1 MNLRSTH
8 VKARGVQ
15 QAGTGRWGKRLR
27 RFLVGLLLLLALKA
41 AWFCLY
47 RVDAADGIPTMQ
59 QQSRGDL
66 LARRAYLLSRVLAP
80 GFGPHDFP
88 AALGPQFQGE
98 WALVSLSMTA
108 LAIAGLAQ
116 QFPEAAGTSRDDLD
130 KIIDRA
136 LSSELSQFDTQRW
149 QESALPALGNDRGH
163 VGYLGH
169 LALILA
175 VRETSFQGGPH
186 RALLGKLALGLARK
200 MEHGPCGLAETYPGE
215 LYVPDN
221 AVALAALALA
231 ARAGITPQAAPSLL
245 QRLRGRYAEPASGL
259 LPFRVSPGCQA
270 LDHDRAS
277 GAAWNLLCLGLVDEA
292 YVQDGYRVLR
302 ERFLDRPLPGLW
314 GVREWPR
321 GVSRAGDID
330 SGPLPLGL
338 SPAATGFAIA
348 SARRLSDARTLQ
360 RLLDTAELAGFSLEL
375 GGRRRYLL
383 APLVGDAILLA
394 ARAPLQ
400 LR

>member
-1 MNLRSTH
+1 MNVKSTH
-8 VKARGVQ
+8 VK
-15 QAGTGRWGKRLR
+15 AGTGRWGKVLR
-27 RFLVGLLLLLALKA
+27 RVFVGLLLLVAIKG
-41 AWFCLY
+41 AWFFHY
-47 RVDAADGIPTMQ
+47 RVDAGPTMQ
-59 QQSRGDL
+59 EQSRGDL
-66 LARRAYLLSRVLAP
+66 LTRRAYLLSRVLAP
-80 GFGPHDFP
+80 SFGPHDFP
-88 AALGPQFQGE
+88 AALGAQFQGE

-108 LAIAGLAQ
+108 LAVAGLAQ
-116 QFPEAAGTSRDDLD
+116 QFPDAAGTSRDDLER
-130 KIIDRA
+130 IIDRA

-149 QESALPALGNDRGH
+149 QEPALSTLGSARGH
-163 VGYLGH
+163 MGYLGH

-175 VRETSFQGGPH
+175 VRETSFPGGPH
-186 RALLGKLALGLARK
+186 RALLAKLALALTRK

-221 AVALAALALA
+221 AVALAAVALA
-231 ARAGITPQAAPSLL
+231 ARAGVTAQAAPALL
-245 QRLRGRYAEPASGL
+245 QRLRGRYAEPTSGL
-259 LPFRVSPGCQA
+259 LPFRVSPSCQA

-277 GAAWNLLCLGLVDEA
+277 GAAWNLLYLGLVDEA
-292 YVQDGYRVLR
+292 YVQNSYRVLC

-314 GVREWPR
+314 GVRGWPR
-321 GVSRAGDID
+321 GVSRAGDVD

-348 SARRLSDARTLQ
+348 SARRLSDTWTLQ

-400 LR
+400 WH